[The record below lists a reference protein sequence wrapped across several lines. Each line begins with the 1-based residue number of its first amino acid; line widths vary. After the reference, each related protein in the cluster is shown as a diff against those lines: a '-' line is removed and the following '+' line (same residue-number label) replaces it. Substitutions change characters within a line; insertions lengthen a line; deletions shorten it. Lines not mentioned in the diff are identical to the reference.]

1 MRYEWIWVSISAWL
15 ELLSVHGL
23 AQEALKQ
30 AFLEQ
35 DVYLRSAEG
44 KVALRKAK
52 GKPSGVTAQ
61 GMGCTAVVALIRQGV
76 LYVANCGDSRAVLV
90 SGAGAVAMPGALGDV
105 AEDWLQVSSE
115 PWKPWLRHLSDVQG
129 FYSSCASEACLAAA
143 SELERR

>member
-90 SGAGAVAMPGALGDV
+90 SGAGAVAMPGALGDD
-105 AEDWLQVSSE
+105 AEDWLLGCCE
-115 PWKPWLRHLSDVQG
+115 LG
-129 FYSSCASEACLAAA
+129 AMEAMAAPP
-143 SELERR
+143 ERRPRVLLILCLGGMPSCG